1 MISLLKFPEQNEIDE
16 FIEINKGL
24 KVEDLRL
31 KYDLRSGFH
40 VHIDQME
47 VRQKMSHRFPLLS
60 KRKNYIFPK
69 PSLLSQASSEA
80 TSLWRANQMS
90 LIEPLT
96 NVLEVTGGSGIDTW
110 GLEKIGAQKIDV
122 LETNKMLCNILNHNA
137 DIMGGVR
144 NIFSTNADD
153 FTPKKKYNWL
163 YADPSRI
170 DSSGNKVF
178 HPEKCSP
185 NSLKLINKW
194 EKWAAYVAIKL
205 SPMLD
210 PQEVLRWF
218 PNCKFLIT
226 LSVGKE
232 VKELI
237 MISSLTNK
245 TVTQRLAVDLSN
257 DGNENYRLLLDTGL
271 KYEISSNPLTYIY
284 DPDPAIVAS
293 NGVSFVCNKWNLKT
307 LNINSRILTSS
318 EFHSN
323 FPGRIFTVMKK
334 EKPYEFYWPYGAS
347 VVSRNFP
354 SKAEEIKK
362 RLKCKENQ
370 EHFLF
375 AYTDTS
381 AKKWFLRCKRIFI
394 TK

>member
-153 FTPKKKYNWL
+153 FTPKKKIQL
-163 YADPSRI
+163 ALCRP
-170 DSSGNKVF
+170 
-178 HPEKCSP
+178 
-185 NSLKLINKW
+185 
-194 EKWAAYVAIKL
+194 IK
-205 SPMLD
+205 
-210 PQEVLRWF
+210 
-218 PNCKFLIT
+218 N
-226 LSVGKE
+226 
-232 VKELI
+232 
-237 MISSLTNK
+237 
-245 TVTQRLAVDLSN
+245 
-257 DGNENYRLLLDTGL
+257 
-271 KYEISSNPLTYIY
+271 
-284 DPDPAIVAS
+284 
-293 NGVSFVCNKWNLKT
+293 
-307 LNINSRILTSS
+307 
-318 EFHSN
+318 
-323 FPGRIFTVMKK
+323 
-334 EKPYEFYWPYGAS
+334 
-347 VVSRNFP
+347 
-354 SKAEEIKK
+354 
-362 RLKCKENQ
+362 
-370 EHFLF
+370 
-375 AYTDTS
+375 
-381 AKKWFLRCKRIFI
+381 
-394 TK
+394 

>member
-1 MISLLKFPEQNEIDE
+1 
-16 FIEINKGL
+16 
-24 KVEDLRL
+24 
-31 KYDLRSGFH
+31 
-40 VHIDQME
+40 
-47 VRQKMSHRFPLLS
+47 
-60 KRKNYIFPK
+60 
-69 PSLLSQASSEA
+69 
-80 TSLWRANQMS
+80 
-90 LIEPLT
+90 
-96 NVLEVTGGSGIDTW
+96 
-110 GLEKIGAQKIDV
+110 
-122 LETNKMLCNILNHNA
+122 
-137 DIMGGVR
+137 
-144 NIFSTNADD
+144 
-153 FTPKKKYNWL
+153 
-163 YADPSRI
+163 
-170 DSSGNKVF
+170 
-178 HPEKCSP
+178 
-185 NSLKLINKW
+185 
-194 EKWAAYVAIKL
+194 
-205 SPMLD
+205 MLD

-362 RLKCKENQ
+362 RLKCKENK